1 MAIESA
7 QSEIQ
12 DKNNWIKWTEQYQTL
27 GQFKRITEFVTGVL
41 KSRLQI
47 LEEMVDKNV
56 PNLSNK
62 KTVTHRERKYKKVTP
77 SHMIV
82 KVFKTHDT
90 EKILNQRK

>member
-1 MAIESA
+1 
-7 QSEIQ
+7 
-12 DKNNWIKWTEQYQTL
+12 
-27 GQFKRITEFVTGVL
+27 
-41 KSRLQI
+41 
-47 LEEMVDKNV
+47 MVDKNV